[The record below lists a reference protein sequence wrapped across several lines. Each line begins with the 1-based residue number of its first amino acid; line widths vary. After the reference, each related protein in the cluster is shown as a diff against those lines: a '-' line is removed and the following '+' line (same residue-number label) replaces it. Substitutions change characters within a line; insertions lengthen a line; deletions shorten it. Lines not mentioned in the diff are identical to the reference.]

1 MVVCVV
7 VGINGGI
14 NESLTGPF
22 ICFTVGDSPGFYTE
36 CSARL
41 NHLIKAEH
49 MWFGYRSF
57 SLVS

>member
-1 MVVCVV
+1 MVVCAV
-7 VGINGGI
+7 VGISGGI

-22 ICFTVGDSPGFYTE
+22 ICFTMGDSPGFYTE

-49 MWFGYRSF
+49 MWFGY
-57 SLVS
+57 